1 MNESDAYRSQKPRY
15 LFLDNIKV
23 LFTILVIYWHV
34 MVTYVD
40 AGWWYYKESNPT
52 DPSSYIFLLL
62 LVSIGGIFQ
71 TSLLGLFFLLG
82 GYFTPNSYD
91 RKGGYLFWK
100 ERIIRIGIPLLLYV
114 VLINPVMIYT
124 LSLLGIPPWD
134 TSPYLQGSFFDY
146 YFIMFQTWQGIID
159 FFSFGGPMWF
169 LRVLLL
175 LTAIYTLLRQTMKF
189 DTVRR
194 RIPHEIE
201 IPRFIYLLFLAIVLG
216 LLTFVVRIFLP
227 IDDRPLEIP
236 WGQLI
241 QYFMMFGV
249 GVMCVRNKWFEKI
262 TKRQVQFWMFAI
274 VISMLLIY
282 LDFFFVLGVE
292 ADLAVFSGGFNIHA
306 LLFSIADNVICI
318 GVIFVIIKVFYAKC
332 NKQGPFLQRFSRSAY
347 HMYLVHPPILVSLSL
362 GIAFLD
368 LNPLAKIGIVFSLAV
383 ILCYLTS
390 ELIRIITNVAR

>member
-1 MNESDAYRSQKPRY
+1 
-15 LFLDNIKV
+15 
-23 LFTILVIYWHV
+23 